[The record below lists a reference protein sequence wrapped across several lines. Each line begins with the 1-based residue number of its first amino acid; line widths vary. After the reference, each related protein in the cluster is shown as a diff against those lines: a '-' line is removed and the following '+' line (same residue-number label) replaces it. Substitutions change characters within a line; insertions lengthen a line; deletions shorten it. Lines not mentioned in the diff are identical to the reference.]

1 MQTIQ
6 LIPCERGYTHGT
18 SLQGNIEASYSDLVR
33 MFGEPAFEGIGDK
46 ITTEWI
52 IEYQVSDGEGERK
65 YGTFTLY
72 DWHFSRNLHDKYVKT
87 TWNVGGT
94 SYDDSSAA
102 DIAVKLFN
110 QLDEKIDF
118 MEDAILAQAT
128 LHELPIEE
136 EFVL

>member
-46 ITTEWI
+46 VTTEFVI
-52 IEYQVSDGEGERK
+52 DYQVSDSEGESK

-72 DWHFSRNLHDKYVKT
+72 DWHFARNLNDDYAITK
-87 TWNVGGT
+87 WNVGGRG
-94 SYDDSSAA
+94 YDDSFAA
-102 DIAVKLFN
+102 D
-110 QLDEKIDF
+110 
-118 MEDAILAQAT
+118 LAQKIFENTDDSLVYAK
-128 LHELPIEE
+128 LHELEYEDTFI
-136 EFVL
+136 L